1 MPVEQRHIAINIAPI
16 LQAFEQPLALVD
28 DPERRGD
35 FQRLLEMARFAVE
48 RSLFDAFSQ
57 AATVVNESQGDV
69 RARLEYLNG
78 TLNFVVEPATPER
91 SEDGPAQA
99 PFIEGDPEKV
109 TIRIPK
115 ELKDLI
121 DRAANFQGLSA
132 NSWYIRELSRTI
144 ARAAREHAMEERSER
159 RRSNR
164 TRRGSLHGF
173 VGPD

>member
-1 MPVEQRHIAINIAPI
+1 
-16 LQAFEQPLALVD
+16 
-28 DPERRGD
+28 
-35 FQRLLEMARFAVE
+35 MARFAVE

-57 AATVVNESQGDV
+57 VASVVNDSNGNL

-78 TLNFVVEPATPER
+78 NLDFVVEPAE
-91 SEDGPAQA
+91 SEPQDDSAA
-99 PFIEGDPEKV
+99 RTAFVEGDPEKV

-121 DRAANFQGLSA
+121 DRAASFQGLSA

-144 ARAAREHAMEERSER
+144 ARVARDQAMEERSQR
-159 RRSNR
+159 RRGNQ

-173 VGPD
+173 VGRD